1 MNADSER
8 SLGLVLAT
16 APESV
21 TRPSLRS
28 GAGSPPDHVI
38 DVPWML
44 LLRRAR
50 CDDMAGIRPNP
61 DRPSP
66 GAAGGGP
73 GAL

>member
-1 MNADSER
+1 MNADSDR
-8 SLGLVLAT
+8 SLGLVVAT

-21 TRPSLRS
+21 SRPSLRS
-28 GAGSPPDHVI
+28 EAGRPPDRVI

-44 LLRRAR
+44 LLRRER
-50 CDDMAGIRPNP
+50 CDDMAGMRPGP

-73 GAL
+73 G